1 MNTPISAFAAPSF
14 FDRFRTAGIE
24 PGDGEE
30 LRLSKSL
37 LMLATGL
44 VCAAMMVWLAIYM
57 FFGLRFST
65 DVPMIFLLLLAGNM
79 FLFIGTRRFDF
90 FRVTQ
95 LGLFLFLPYGAQW
108 ATGNLIVSSGIVLWG
123 LLAPIGAILCIGAR
137 ESMGWFI
144 AWVVLTALSGGV
156 DYYLAD
162 PLMLQLQTPAVPVR
176 ASLLFFTLNFI
187 CVAAISYALL
197 LYSIEQKRKIQE
209 RMELARQQLQ
219 VANDAAENL
228 VRGPVIFI

>member
-1 MNTPISAFAAPSF
+1 MNTQTTPSAYH
-14 FDRFRTAGIE
+14 RFIERLRTAGIE
-24 PGDGEE
+24 PGDSEE

-44 VCAAMMVWLAIYM
+44 VCAAMMVWVALYSL
-57 FFGLRFST
+57 FGLKFST
-65 DVPMIFLLLLAGNM
+65 DIPMLFLLLLAGNM
-79 FLFIGTRRFDF
+79 FLFIGTHRYDF

-156 DYYLAD
+156 DYYMAD
-162 PLMLQLQTPAVPVR
+162 AYLLHQSVVPIR

-187 CVAAISYALL
+187 CVAAISYSLL
-197 LYSIEQKRKIQE
+197 LYSIDQKRKIQE

-219 VANDAAENL
+219 TANDAAEKL
-228 VRGPVIFI
+228 IRGPVIFI

>member
-1 MNTPISAFAAPSF
+1 MNTQIPSTASRSF
-14 FDRFRTAGIE
+14 IERLRTAGIE
-24 PGDGEE
+24 PSDNEE

-44 VCAAMMVWLAIYM
+44 VCAAMMVWLALYLL
-57 FFGLRFST
+57 FGLNFST
-65 DVPMIFLLLLAGNM
+65 DIPMIFLLLLAGNM
-79 FLFIGTRRFDF
+79 FLFIGTHRFDF

-95 LGLFLFLPYGAQW
+95 LGFFLFLPYVAQW

-144 AWVVLTALSGGV
+144 AWVVLTAVSGGV
-156 DYYLAD
+156 DYYMAD
-162 PLMLQLQTPAVPVR
+162 TLILQQSIVPVR

-187 CVAAISYALL
+187 CVAAISYSLL
-197 LYSIEQKRKIQE
+197 LYSIEQRRKAQE

-219 VANDAAENL
+219 VANEAAADL

>member
-1 MNTPISAFAAPSF
+1 MNTQISAIPPRSF
-14 FDRFRTAGIE
+14 FERFRTAGIE
-24 PGDGEE
+24 PGDSEE

-57 FFGLRFST
+57 FFGLKFST
-65 DVPMIFLLLLAGNM
+65 DIPMIFLLLLAGNM
-79 FLFIGTRRFDF
+79 FLFIGTHRFDF

-162 PLMLQLQTPAVPVR
+162 PLIPQATVVPVR

-187 CVAAISYALL
+187 CVATISYALL

-209 RMELARQQLQ
+209 RMELARRQLQ
-219 VANDAAENL
+219 VANEAAENL

>member
-1 MNTPISAFAAPSF
+1 MNTQTTSIVSQSF
-14 FDRFRTAGIE
+14 IERLRTAGIE
-24 PGDGEE
+24 PGDSEE
-30 LRLSKSL
+30 VRLSKSL

-44 VCAAMMVWLAIYM
+44 VCAAMMVWLALYSLV
-57 FFGLRFST
+57 GLNFST
-65 DVPMIFLLLLAGNM
+65 DIPMIFLLMLAGNM
-79 FLFIGTRRFDF
+79 YLFIRTHRYDF

-156 DYYLAD
+156 DYYMAD
-162 PLMLQLQTPAVPVR
+162 ALILQQSVVPVR

-187 CVAAISYALL
+187 CVAAISYSLL

-209 RMELARQQLQ
+209 RMELARQQLKI
-219 VANDAAENL
+219 ANDAAENL
-228 VRGPVIFI
+228 IRGPVIFI

>member
-1 MNTPISAFAAPSF
+1 MATQISSIASRGFLE
-14 FDRFRTAGIE
+14 RLRTAGIE
-24 PGDGEE
+24 PGDSEE

-44 VCAAMMVWLAIYM
+44 VCAAMMVWLAIYTLL
-57 FFGLRFST
+57 GLRFST
-65 DVPMIFLLLLAGNM
+65 DIPMLFLLLLAGNM
-79 FLFIGTRRFDF
+79 FLFIGTHRFDF

-95 LGLFLFLPYGAQW
+95 LGLFLFLPYVAQW
-108 ATGNLIVSSGIVLWG
+108 ASGNLIVSSGIVLWG

-162 PLMLQLQTPAVPVR
+162 SLISRSSVVPIH

-197 LYSIEQKRKIQE
+197 LYSIEERRRAQE